1 MEAKIEVLKR
11 ATLGGKLDTLPLHAL
26 KLYLLLIAWAE
37 DVGGESRVR
46 LQSIQRALGKGF
58 SREDCQGAFA
68 VLASRHLLT
77 WTPVSPGTAR
87 IQRSQKGG
95 KGGEIVFRLNPLR
108 E

>member
-1 MEAKIEVLKR
+1 MEAKVEVLKR
-11 ATLGGKLDTLPLHAL
+11 AITSGALDTLPLHAL

-77 WTPVSPGTAR
+77 WTPVPPGTAR
-87 IQRSQKGG
+87 RQRRRGG
-95 KGGEIVFRLNPLR
+95 SEGVEIVFRLHPLR